1 MTQTDFVLERSIVI
15 RAERATVFR
24 FFTDSSLFARW
35 WGDGS
40 AIDPRPG
47 GVVLIRYPNRIVA
60 RGEVVGVEPPARI
73 VFTYGYESGEP
84 IGPGES
90 RVTIRLEEEPGGTRV
105 LLHHAFSS
113 AATRDAHDAGWRYQL
128 ARFADAATA
137 EQHRALEAIAD
148 RWFDAWAD
156 ADSAARREALVS
168 CTTPDVEF
176 RDAHGCTSGRGEL
189 DAHIVTFQ
197 VHMPGVRM
205 TRRGPPRQCQ
215 GTALVD
221 WTAGG
226 AGSGTNVLELAPD
239 GRIARVT
246 GVRGI

>member
-1 MTQTDFVLERSIVI
+1 MQTEFVLERSMLI
-15 RAERATVFR
+15 RAERETVFR
-24 FFTDSSLFARW
+24 FFTDSALFARW

-47 GVVLIRYPNRIVA
+47 GTVLICYPNRIVA
-60 RGEVVGVEPPARI
+60 RGEVVEVEPPARI
-73 VFTYGYESGEP
+73 IFTYGYESGRP

-90 RVTIRLEEEPGGTRV
+90 RVMIRLEAELGGTRV

-128 ARFADAATA
+128 ARFADVATA
-137 EQHRALEAIAD
+137 EQHCALEAIAD
-148 RWFDAWAD
+148 RWFDAWANAD
-156 ADSAARREALVS
+156 ADVRREALTA
-168 CTTPDVEF
+168 CTTEDVEF
-176 RDAHGCTSGRGEL
+176 RDATGCTAGRGEL
-189 DAHIVTFQ
+189 DAHIAAIQ
-197 VHMPGVRM
+197 VHMPDVRM
-205 TRRGPPRQCQ
+205 TRSGSPRQCQ
-215 GTALVD
+215 GIALVD

-246 GVRGI
+246 GVCGP